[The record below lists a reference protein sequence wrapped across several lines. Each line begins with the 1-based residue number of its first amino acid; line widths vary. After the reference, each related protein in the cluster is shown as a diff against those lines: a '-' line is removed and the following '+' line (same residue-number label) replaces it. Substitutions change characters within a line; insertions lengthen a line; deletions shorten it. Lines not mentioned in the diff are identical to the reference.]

1 LSFKTFLMKLR
12 EENNYR
18 KNNDDDKIKC
28 MTKTKNHTHT
38 HTHTHVHNNNDNNDF
53 LQASLNTK
61 DEATYAF
68 SPEASPLSFLTRV
81 SICT

>member
-1 LSFKTFLMKLR
+1 MKLR

-18 KNNDDDKIKC
+18 KNNDDDEIKC
-28 MTKTKNHTHT
+28 MTKTKNHT

-68 SPEASPLSFLTRV
+68 SPEVSPLSFLTRV